1 MNKKL
6 VITRINN
13 RIITSVYED
22 LTMTEVNISEE
33 NTTGLHNI
41 YLGRVEN
48 IVKNINC
55 AFVEIEKGIK
65 CYYSL
70 DENTNHIFL
79 NRKNSDKVNVGDLL
93 LVQISKEG
101 IKSKLPSLT
110 CDINLPGKYVVLVK
124 DATNIMFSN
133 KIKDKNR
140 CGAIKSLLN
149 PLMNDTVNQF
159 GYIVRTNAEMADDKC
174 ILIEATKLKEKYE
187 HIMEIAPFR
196 GAFTNVYCS
205 DPSYIDDI
213 MNIKTSELESIIT
226 DESDLF
232 EELKCYFENGYANE
246 LKKLKLYEDKLLPLS
261 KLYNVEGSI
270 RNAINKKVWLKS
282 GGYLIIEPT
291 EALTVIDVNTGKFAG
306 NKKIKEDTFLKIN
319 LEAADEIGKQ
329 LKLRNLSG
337 IIIVDFIN
345 QYTQENKQILWDS
358 FDKIVS
364 KDSISTTLVDM
375 TKLDLVELTRKKIR
389 KPLHET
395 CYELFSKFE

>member
-6 VITRINN
+6 VITKINN
-13 RIITSVYED
+13 KIVTSVYED
-22 LTMTEVNISEE
+22 FNMTDVNICEE

-55 AFVEIEKGIK
+55 AFVEIEKGVK

-70 DENTNHIFL
+70 DENTNHVFL
-79 NRKNSDKVNVGDLL
+79 NKKNSDNVNVGDLL

-124 DATNIMFSN
+124 DATNIMVSN
-133 KIKDKNR
+133 KIKDKDR

-149 PLMNDTVNQF
+149 PLMKDTIDHQF
-159 GYIVRTNAEMADDKC
+159 GYIVRTNAEMADDKS
-174 ILIEATKLKEKYE
+174 IFAEASKLKDKYT

-196 GAFTNVYCS
+196 GAFTQVYS
-205 DPSYIDDI
+205 SEPSYINDI
-213 MNIKTSELESIIT
+213 MNIKTSELESILT
-226 DESDLF
+226 DDNDLY
-232 EELKCYFENGYANE
+232 EDLKDYFENGYSNE
-246 LKKLKLYEDKLLPLS
+246 LGKLKLYVDKLLPLS

-282 GGYLIIEPT
+282 GGYLVIEPT

-319 LEAADEIGKQ
+319 LEAAEEIGKQ
-329 LKLRNLSG
+329 IKLRNLSG

-345 QYTQENKQILWDS
+345 QNTPENKKILWDT
-358 FDKIVS
+358 FDNIVN
-364 KDSISTTLVDM
+364 KDSIATTLVDM

-395 CYELFSKFE
+395 CNELFLKI

>member
-6 VITRINN
+6 VITKVNN
-13 RIITSVYED
+13 RIISSVYED

-33 NTTGLHNI
+33 NATGLHNI

-70 DENTNHIFL
+70 DENTNHVFL

-110 CDINLPGKYVVLVK
+110 CDINIPGKYVVLVR
-124 DATNIMFSN
+124 DATNIMVSN
-133 KIKDKNR
+133 KIADKNR
-140 CGAIKSLLN
+140 CSAIKTLLN
-149 PLMNDTVNQF
+149 PLMNDTADQF
-159 GYIVRTNAEMADDKC
+159 GYIVRTNAEMADDKS
-174 ILIEATKLKEKYE
+174 IFAEASKLKDIYE
-187 HIMEIAPFR
+187 HIMEISPFR
-196 GAFTNVYCS
+196 GAFTQVYSS
-205 DPSYIDDI
+205 DPSYINDI
-213 MNIKTSELESIIT
+213 MNIKTSELESILT
-226 DESDLF
+226 DESDLY
-232 EELKCYFENGYANE
+232 EELKCYFENGYSNE
-246 LKKLKLYEDKLLPLS
+246 LSKLKLYEDKLLSLS

-282 GGYLIIEPT
+282 GGYLVIEPT

-329 LKLRNLSG
+329 IKLRNLSG

-345 QYTQENKQILWDS
+345 QSTQENKQILWNT
-358 FDKIVS
+358 FEKIVY

-395 CYELFSKFE
+395 CTDLFTKL

>member
-13 RIITSVYED
+13 IIVTSVYED
-22 LTMTEVNISEE
+22 LNMTEVNICEE

-55 AFVEIEKGIK
+55 AFVEIEKGVK

-70 DENTNHIFL
+70 DENTNHVFL
-79 NRKNSDKVNVGDLL
+79 NKKNSDKVNVGDLL

-110 CDINLPGKYVVLVK
+110 CDINLPGKYVVLVR
-124 DATNIMFSN
+124 DATNIMVSN
-133 KIKDKNR
+133 KIKDRDR
-140 CGAIKSLLN
+140 CGTIKSLLN
-149 PLMNDTVNQF
+149 PLMTDTKSQF
-159 GYIVRTNAEMADDKC
+159 GYIVRTNAEIADNKSIFD
-174 ILIEATKLKEKYE
+174 EASKLKDKYE

-196 GAFTNVYCS
+196 GAFTQVYCS

-213 MNIKTSELESIIT
+213 MNIKTGELESILT
-226 DESDLF
+226 DDSDLY
-232 EELKCYFENGYANE
+232 EELKCYFENGYSNE
-246 LKKLKLYEDKLLPLS
+246 LGKLKLYEDKLLPLS

-270 RNAINKKVWLKS
+270 KNAINKKVWLKS
-282 GGYLIIEPT
+282 GGYLVIEPT

-319 LEAADEIGKQ
+319 LEAAVEIGKQ

-345 QYTQENKQILWDS
+345 QNTQENKQILWNA
-358 FDKIVS
+358 FENIVG
-364 KDSISTTLVDM
+364 KDSIATTLVDM
-375 TKLDLVELTRKKIR
+375 TKLDLIELTRKKIR

-395 CYELFSKFE
+395 CSDLFSKF

>member
-13 RIITSVYED
+13 RIVTSVYED
-22 LTMTEVNISEE
+22 LNMTEVNICEE

-55 AFVEIEKGIK
+55 AFVEIEKGVK

-70 DENTNHIFL
+70 DENTNHVFL
-79 NRKNSDKVNVGDLL
+79 NKKNSDKVNVGDLL

-110 CDINLPGKYVVLVK
+110 CDINLPGKYVVLVR
-124 DATNIMFSN
+124 DATNIMVSN
-133 KIKDKNR
+133 KIKDRDR
-140 CGAIKSLLN
+140 CGTIKSLLN
-149 PLMNDTVNQF
+149 PLMTDTKSQF
-159 GYIVRTNAEMADDKC
+159 GYIVRTNAEIADNKSIFD
-174 ILIEATKLKEKYE
+174 EASKLKDKYE

-196 GAFTNVYCS
+196 GAFTQVYCS

-213 MNIKTSELESIIT
+213 MNIKTGELESILT
-226 DESDLF
+226 DDSDLY
-232 EELKCYFENGYANE
+232 EELKCYFENGYSNE
-246 LKKLKLYEDKLLPLS
+246 LGKLKLYEDKLLPLS

-270 RNAINKKVWLKS
+270 KNAINKKVWLKS
-282 GGYLIIEPT
+282 GGYLVIEPT

-319 LEAADEIGKQ
+319 LEAAVEIGKQ

-345 QYTQENKQILWDS
+345 QNTQENKQILWNA
-358 FDKIVS
+358 FENIVG
-364 KDSISTTLVDM
+364 KDSIATTLVDM
-375 TKLDLVELTRKKIR
+375 TKLDLIELTRKKIR

-395 CYELFSKFE
+395 CSDLFSKF

>member
-6 VITRINN
+6 VITKINN
-13 RIITSVYED
+13 KVVTSVYED
-22 LTMTEVNISEE
+22 LNMTEVNISEE

-55 AFVEIEKGIK
+55 AFIEIEKGIK

-70 DENTNHIFL
+70 DENTNHVFL

-110 CDINLPGKYVVLVK
+110 CELNLPGKYVVLVR
-124 DATNIMFSN
+124 DATNIMVSN
-133 KIKDKNR
+133 KIADKNR
-140 CGAIKSLLN
+140 CGDIKTLLN
-149 PLMNDTVNQF
+149 PLMNDTADQF
-159 GYIVRTNAEMADDKC
+159 GYIVRTNAEMADDKS
-174 ILIEATKLKEKYE
+174 IFAEASKLKDQYE
-187 HIMEIAPFR
+187 HIMEIAPYR
-196 GAFTNVYCS
+196 GAFTQVYSS
-205 DPSYIDDI
+205 DPSYINDI
-213 MNIKTSELESIIT
+213 MNIKTSELESILT
-226 DESDLF
+226 DDSDLY
-232 EELKCYFENGYANE
+232 EELRCYFENGYSNE
-246 LKKLKLYEDKLLPLS
+246 LGKLKLYEDKLLSLS

-282 GGYLIIEPT
+282 GGYLVIEPT

-329 LKLRNLSG
+329 IKLRNLSG

-345 QYTQENKQILWDS
+345 QSTQEHKKILWDS
-358 FDKIVS
+358 FEKIVN

-395 CYELFSKFE
+395 CTDLFTKS